1 MKEICMQK
9 AQSSLGFTTEGGSKM
24 KIGVIGIGNIA
35 QKAYLPLYGQ
45 NRTQGEFIF
54 ATTNP
59 QTKEMLAT
67 EYGFTQC
74 VTSLEELLE
83 QGIEACLIHAA
94 TKVHSEYIRRCLAAG
109 VHVFVD
115 KPIAEE
121 PTVVAELLQLAK
133 EKNLLLMAG
142 FNRRFAPLV
151 APLKEQ
157 KDKHLLILQ
166 KHRIADPQPL
176 KFVVYDL
183 FLHLVDTAVYLLD
196 EEIEELQARGV
207 VKDGLLYQAHL
218 TLHTKNTVATLHMDL
233 TSGVNQERY
242 QLISPEGNYEL
253 KELTQLTQVTQ
264 EAVVEHRGND
274 WATILHKRGFEP
286 MLLAFLAALR
296 GAQVDLR
303 QDKVLKSH
311 ELCSA
316 FLQAIKDSP
325 QG

>member
-1 MKEICMQK
+1 
-9 AQSSLGFTTEGGSKM
+9 M

-45 NRTQGEFIF
+45 NRTQGEFVF
-54 ATTNP
+54 ATKNP
-59 QTKEMLAT
+59 QTKEMLAE

-74 VTSLEELLE
+74 VASLEELLE
-83 QGIEACLIHAA
+83 QGIGACLIHAA
-94 TKVHSEYIRRCLAAG
+94 TKVHSEYIRRCLMAG

-115 KPIAEE
+115 KPIAED
-121 PTVVAELLQLAK
+121 PADVAELLQLAQ
-133 EKNLLLMAG
+133 ERNVILMTG
-142 FNRRFAPLV
+142 FNRRFAPLL

-166 KHRIADPQPL
+166 KHRIANPQPL

-196 EEIEELQARGV
+196 EDIEEIQARGV
-207 VKDGLLYQAHL
+207 VKEGLLYQAHM
-218 TLHTKNTVATLHMDL
+218 TLHTKSTLAALHMDL

-242 QLISPEGNYEL
+242 QLTAPAGNYEL
-253 KELTQLTQVTQ
+253 QELTQLTQVTQ
-264 EAVVEHRGND
+264 EALVEHRGSD
-274 WATILHKRGFEP
+274 WATTLHKRGFEP

-296 GAQVDLR
+296 GEPVDLR

-311 ELCSA
+311 ELCA
-316 FLQAIKDSP
+316 QFLQAIKDAP
-325 QG
+325 QD

>member
-1 MKEICMQK
+1 
-9 AQSSLGFTTEGGSKM
+9 M

-45 NRTQGEFIF
+45 NRTQGEFVF
-54 ATTNP
+54 ATKNP
-59 QTKEMLAT
+59 QTKKMLAE

-74 VTSLEELLE
+74 VASLEELLE

-115 KPIAEE
+115 KPIAED
-121 PTVVAELLQLAK
+121 PADVAELLQLAQ
-133 EKNLLLMAG
+133 ERNLILMTG
-142 FNRRFAPLV
+142 FNRRFAPLL

-166 KHRIADPQPL
+166 KHRIANPQPL

-183 FLHLVDTAVYLLD
+183 FLHLVDTVVYLLD
-196 EEIEELQARGV
+196 EDIEGIQARGV
-207 VKDGLLYQAHL
+207 VKEGLLYQAHM
-218 TLHTKNTVATLHMDL
+218 TLHTKSTLAALHMDL

-242 QLISPEGNYEL
+242 QLTAPAGNYEL
-253 KELTQLTQVTQ
+253 QELTQLTQVTQ
-264 EAVVEHRGND
+264 EALVEHRGND
-274 WATILHKRGFEP
+274 WATTLHKRGFEP

-296 GAQVDLR
+296 GEPVDLR

-311 ELCSA
+311 ELCA
-316 FLQAIKDSP
+316 QFLQAIKDAP
-325 QG
+325 QD